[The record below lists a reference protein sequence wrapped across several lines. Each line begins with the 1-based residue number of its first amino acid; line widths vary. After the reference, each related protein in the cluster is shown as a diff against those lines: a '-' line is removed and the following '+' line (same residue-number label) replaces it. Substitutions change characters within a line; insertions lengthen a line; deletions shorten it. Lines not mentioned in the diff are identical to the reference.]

1 MSFQNVGTYNAGV
14 FTPKAAGPAPVGG
27 VPVMDADGIAS
38 GGAFLVSELEK
49 RDPLIRKPLTS
60 FTYPRD
66 IVIQTGGGWVDYVSA
81 MSVAYGITGGAVN
94 SPVTAAGANGIPV
107 VQASV
112 DKGVYKAHVFAAALR
127 VMFQDM
133 QRANYIGRSLDN
145 LLQDGVRMAYD
156 KHMDANGYVGIG
168 DYGTTGLVNNPDA
181 TETTAVN
188 GAKGTA
194 AWATKTPQE
203 ILKDV
208 NDAITSVWAANEYD
222 ETAVPN
228 HILIP
233 YEQYNYIL
241 TTMVTDLA
249 TETIYDFLLKNNAA
263 AKNGG
268 SLFIGATRWCK
279 GAGTGDKDRMVVYV
293 NHERFVKMDEL
304 VPMSRIMSAPSRERI
319 YRNGRAGG
327 FRRAD
332 SKADGDLRGLRCVCP
347 GRAGAAYPGPG
358 LRHPAGRGAQFGAG
372 ADPHDCPDHRGVY
385 GRHHR
390 GDAGAG
396 QRGKGHCGGGQERHA
411 WGGGGDQRP
420 V

>member
-1 MSFQNVGTYNAGV
+1 MHHYAGSLVNPALLGLAKPGCAIYNSAEMTLEQV
-14 FTPKAAGPAPVGG
+14 LD
-27 VPVMDADGIAS
+27 VMRTMEADGKITVRLHTGDPCLYGAIREQMDALDADGIAS

-94 SPVTAAGANGIPV
+94 SPVTAGGANGIPV

-194 AWATKTPQE
+194 TWATKTPQE

-249 TETIYDFLLKNNAA
+249 TETIYDFLLKNNAS

-304 VPMSRIMSAPSRERI
+304 VPMSRIMSAPNVANVCYDTAYMANLSEVQI
-319 YRNGRAGG
+319 FYPT
-327 FRRAD
+327 
-332 SKADGDLRGLRCVCP
+332 SILYVDGI
-347 GRAGAAYPGPG
+347 
-358 LRHPAGRGAQFGAG
+358 
-372 ADPHDCPDHRGVY
+372 
-385 GRHHR
+385 
-390 GDAGAG
+390 
-396 QRGKGHCGGGQERHA
+396 
-411 WGGGGDQRP
+411 
-420 V
+420 